1 MHLRFTLV
9 LPQAVDH
16 GPDPSGAPGGSGP
29 TRELA
34 VDVPDGAGAADL
46 VRLLTDVLGSAGLE
60 PARFSLLVDGQAL
73 PDDARLG
80 MPPLLDGAVLSCR
93 APTALDPPPARAGGQ
108 GRTSN
113 PVPPPEAALHLHVTS
128 GPDAGR
134 RHPLTPGRYRLG
146 RAAEASLRIEDPDLS
161 RVHLLV
167 DVGAGGVHVR
177 DLHSSNGS
185 RLEGVRLTD
194 RRTAWGLGARLR
206 VGTSVLELAV
216 HGSPS
221 AATSLDGQG
230 HVLVNRRPRLD
241 RPAVN
246 PVIHLPAPP
255 SRHSAARLSV
265 LAIALPLAVA
275 APIAWLQHSPAYLM
289 FGLMSPVMLL
299 GNHIADRRGGR
310 RTERR
315 SRQVWSAQ
323 LAAARREVAA
333 ARATEG
339 GRRRAAM
346 PDAAAMAQLVRQPGA
361 AIWERRPGDG
371 DFLTLRIGL
380 GALPSDVRVVEPQP
394 PGDGADEGEQL
405 LPDVPVGVGLG
416 DVGVLGVAGPR
427 AGTLGLARSLVAQ
440 VAGLHSPQE
449 VTLVVLSAQDD
460 DAAWAWTSLLPHARP
475 DPREGHWRMGS
486 LARPEQMRK
495 RLGALEAELDAR
507 LDVQRRGG
515 RAGGGGRTDGGGR
528 AVTERIV
535 LVVDGAARLRASPE
549 VARLLVDG
557 PAVGIHAICLD
568 SATSRLPAECGAV
581 IELGDGVGATLTGR
595 AGYVPDVVPDLVSE
609 AWAERF
615 ARTIAPLRD
624 ATPAAGDAA
633 LPVAARLLDLLGDG
647 ATEPEVMAETWRTS
661 TAGPRAVIGASADG
675 PYVVDLRRDG
685 PHVLFGRHHR
695 CGQVRAAADPDR
707 SLAVAQPAGRPVLRA
722 GGLQG
727 RRGLPALR
735 RAAARASAW

>member
-1 MHLRFTLV
+1 
-9 LPQAVDH
+9 
-16 GPDPSGAPGGSGP
+16 
-29 TRELA
+29 
-34 VDVPDGAGAADL
+34 
-46 VRLLTDVLGSAGLE
+46 
-60 PARFSLLVDGQAL
+60 
-73 PDDARLG
+73 
-80 MPPLLDGAVLSCR
+80 
-93 APTALDPPPARAGGQ
+93 
-108 GRTSN
+108 
-113 PVPPPEAALHLHVTS
+113 
-128 GPDAGR
+128 
-134 RHPLTPGRYRLG
+134 
-146 RAAEASLRIEDPDLS
+146 
-161 RVHLLV
+161 
-167 DVGAGGVHVR
+167 
-177 DLHSSNGS
+177 
-185 RLEGVRLTD
+185 
-194 RRTAWGLGARLR
+194 
-206 VGTSVLELAV
+206 
-216 HGSPS
+216 
-221 AATSLDGQG
+221 
-230 HVLVNRRPRLD
+230 
-241 RPAVN
+241 
-246 PVIHLPAPP
+246 
-255 SRHSAARLSV
+255 
-265 LAIALPLAVA
+265 
-275 APIAWLQHSPAYLM
+275 
-289 FGLMSPVMLL
+289 
-299 GNHIADRRGGR
+299 
-310 RTERR
+310 
-315 SRQVWSAQ
+315 
-323 LAAARREVAA
+323 
-333 ARATEG
+333 
-339 GRRRAAM
+339 M

-633 LPVAARLLDLLGDG
+633 LPGRRPPPRPVGRRRHRTGDHGRDLAYVHGRAARRHRGERRRPLRGRPG
-647 ATEPEVMAETWRTS
+647 GTTARTS
-661 TAGPRAVIGASADG
+661 WLGGTTGAGKSGCRVPGRRAGRGALARG
-675 PYVVDLRRDG
+675 HL
-685 PHVLFGRHHR
+685 VL
-695 CGQVRAAADPDR
+695 
-707 SLAVAQPAGRPVLRA
+707 PAGR
-722 GGLQG
+722 LQG
-727 RRGLPALR
+727 RRGLRRLR
-735 RAAARASAW
+735 RAAAHRRPGHRPRPASDRPSAPPCSAQAHAGGKRSYGDVGARDIDDYARLLAMRGRRSRVWCWPVDEFKMLGEELPAFVAGIVRIAAARAVPGRPPGAGHPAARGHRDPRTSQPTGQPPDRPAGRATRSTPRTSSSPVRRPRSAPRTPGRGVRPVRPAAARGASRPPAWPAAPRRATSTAGSRSSSCPSSPIPPLARPSAPCPSSSRRGSSRRGSSGRGPSRPGSRPRSRGRPIGTGRPT